1 MYMYLTTLV
10 ILLHPIQGLAI
21 LMWLQVQYNISVA
34 CGWWSSHLLN
44 YGRKILKNERRK
56 ILLLKGMSGEI
67 WMLESSLL
75 KSGDMQ
81 LNNKNFIIPYIFL
94 CPSIDEHWTCSSPN
108 TLSIVIDNIEEFRI
122 RDGQLSSTQQF
133 GKNSLHQCKTFFL
146 PEKTTFS
153 VRQLY
158 SDPKN
163 NSSAAF
169 SCISKSHETFPS
181 ID

>member
-34 CGWWSSHLLN
+34 CGRWSSHLLN

-108 TLSIVIDNIEEFRI
+108 TLCIVIGHTEVFRI
-122 RDGQLSSTQQF
+122 RAGQLRARTF
-133 GKNSLHQCKTFFL
+133 KCWWGPRIDAKEWIPPAYVVWRAGTKTLFL
-146 PEKTTFS
+146 
-153 VRQLY
+153 LG
-158 SDPKN
+158 
-163 NSSAAF
+163 A
-169 SCISKSHETFPS
+169 
-181 ID
+181 